1 MAKILF
7 APDGQHFQVIKKG
20 NMDKL
25 WDYFNFNVDIKQ
37 QIAINVF
44 AIFRLIG
51 EKDKVVGELPRRQN
65 GAAHKHYGAGE

>member
-51 EKDKVVGELPRRQN
+51 EKDKVVGELPRR
-65 GAAHKHYGAGE
+65 